1 MGFWS
6 SFLGFDTFDAAQRVL
21 ADPYEPFNGYA
32 FSSSG
37 IPVAD
42 PGVPLVALQRTE
54 AEQFWRSQPNLR
66 KVVDFI
72 ARNVASVPLHV
83 HERVSDTNRQ
93 RVTDGPLAD
102 LMSTPRPRVGSFRF
116 WHSVISDGL
125 LYDRWALVVRTDDN
139 GNRSLVQVPSWR
151 LRFDTNLF
159 REVTAAWFWVGDEDA
174 PKSSDKDGWRPLD
187 LDSLI
192 FDHGYAPRTAGLSP
206 VATLRD
212 VLQESAEAVRYRRQ
226 VWENGARVPMSM
238 TRPVDAPKWE
248 TEQRDRFANHFRQT
262 FTGVGENAG
271 GVPVLEDGMELH
283 EHRSF
288 SPQDAQDLEGRR
300 LTAIEVAAA
309 FHIAPELVGAQQGNY
324 SNVREYRQMLYRDSL
339 GPYIVAI
346 EEAINTQLTPSLSEG
361 RKLYVEANVEAKLRG
376 SFEERAAVMST
387 AIGAPWMSRNEGRAL
402 DNRPPIEGGDEL
414 VTPLNVLLGGQ
425 ASPQDS
431 GSQNRRS
438 GPVRRKARPENHE
451 AKHERVMK
459 AFFAR
464 QRQEVKSHLGSKDD
478 EDWWDPERWDKEL
491 TDTLV
496 RLYLLTSRS
505 AAQMV
510 LEDSG
515 LDDYDVDRTMAF
527 LDEAA
532 KRSAKSIN
540 AATHS
545 QISDALTSDDPS
557 AGVDG
562 VFDVAEG
569 SRSTEIA
576 ASGVTFAS
584 AFGSL
589 EAARQNSDRAT
600 KTWVVT
606 SGNPRP
612 SHAALNG
619 ETVPVSEN
627 FSNGM
632 AWPGDA
638 SGGADEVAGC
648 SCEMDVNIR

>member
-1 MGFWS
+1 MGFWANILS
-6 SFLGFDTFDAAQRVL
+6 GFQPVRALSPNVTYLGSNDEFADFFSPNGVSNATVSELWCSQPHLRTVVSFL
-21 ADPYEPFNGYA
+21 
-32 FSSSG
+32 
-37 IPVAD
+37 
-42 PGVPLVALQRTE
+42 
-54 AEQFWRSQPNLR
+54 
-66 KVVDFI
+66 
-72 ARNVASVPLHV
+72 ARNTAQLGLHTF
-83 HERVSDTNRQ
+83 ERVGE
-93 RVTDGPLAD
+93 TDRRRDRKSNTARALSFPDVNMTSYDLVYALVGD
-102 LMSTPRPRVGSFRF
+102 LM
-116 WHSVISDGL
+116 
-125 LYDRWALVVRTDDN
+125 LYDRAYWYVGPSTAT
-139 GNRSLVQVPSWR
+139 RSGLMLRRLPPSWVSPVR
-151 LRFDTNLF
+151 GDAFTNASYDVTRNGQTVNTPASQILDFTGYSPTNPLKGSPTVDSLRDTLREQVEAAKYRGQVWKRGGRVSAVLQRPEGAPEWSEAAREAF
-159 REVTAAWFWVGDEDA
+159 REDW
-174 PKSSDKDGWRPLD
+174 
-187 LDSLI
+187 
-192 FDHGYAPRTAGLSP
+192 YAKYTG
-206 VATLRD
+206 
-212 VLQESAEAVRYRRQ
+212 
-226 VWENGARVPMSM
+226 NGSR
-238 TRPVDAPKWE
+238 
-248 TEQRDRFANHFRQT
+248 
-262 FTGVGENAG
+262 AG
-271 GVPVLEDGMELH
+271 GTPILEDGMTLQ
-283 EHRSF
+283 RIDF
-288 SPQDAQDLEGRR
+288 NAQEQQFVEAAKLS
-300 LTAIEVAAA
+300 LVTVAAA
-309 FHIAPELVGAQQGNY
+309 FHVNPTMIGQNDGANY
-324 SNVREYRQMLYRDSL
+324 SNVREFRRMLYGDTL
-339 GPYIVAI
+339 GPLLA
-346 EEAINTQLTPSLSEG
+346 Q
-361 RKLYVEANVEAKLRG
+361 VEARVNTFLIPMLGDDPDRFYCEFNIAEKLEG
-376 SFEERAAVMST
+376 SFDEQSSALQT
-387 AIGAPWMSRNEGRAL
+387 ATGGPWMTRSEARARMNL
-402 DNRPPIEGGDEL
+402 PAIDGADEL
-414 VTPLNVLLGGQ
+414 IVPLNVLLGGQ

-451 AKHERVMK
+451 TKHEQVMK

-464 QRQEVKSHLGSKDD
+464 QRRVVKSQLGSKDD

-545 QISDALTSDDPS
+545 QISDALASDDPS